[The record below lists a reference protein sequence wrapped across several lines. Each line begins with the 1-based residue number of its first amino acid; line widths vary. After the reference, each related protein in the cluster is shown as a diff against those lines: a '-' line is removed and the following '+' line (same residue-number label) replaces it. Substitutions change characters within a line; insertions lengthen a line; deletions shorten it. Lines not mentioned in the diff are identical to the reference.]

1 MLFCGGWETKTSA
14 QKCHNFYHA
23 SPTGVRVQ
31 QYRQNVMILSS
42 WCSSS
47 SPPPP
52 PSRGGRTAQ
61 VESERESVVVV
72 ESESW

>member
-1 MLFCGGWETKTSA
+1 M
-14 QKCHNFYHA
+14 
-23 SPTGVRVQ
+23 RVQ